1 MSARLILEIDIGKL
15 LAVVVAH
22 DEAGV
27 VVFLDRPRRWETA
40 SYWHYRISFHSV
52 SLLLAGESHRKSY
65 SDVARPTVVPSVGM
79 IAQVLYNH
87 G

>member
-1 MSARLILEIDIGKL
+1 MTQGKIETFERGMGFRYR
-15 LAVVVAH
+15 AVPR
-22 DEAGV
+22 
-27 VVFLDRPRRWETA
+27 DRPRRWEA
-40 SYWHYRISFHSV
+40 AGYWHYRISFHSV

>member
-1 MSARLILEIDIGKL
+1 MNISGRLL
-15 LAVVVAH
+15 LAFMTKEPPMSSTVQ
-22 DEAGV
+22 GGGK
-27 VVFLDRPRRWETA
+27 RA
-40 SYWHYRISFHSV
+40 SWWHYRISFHSV